1 VCAAARETLKILS
14 EEQLIQNA
22 ELMGSYFMEELR
34 KIKSPLIREL
44 RGMGLMI
51 GIELKQKVAPTIRKL
66 ADHGVLVLPAG
77 LTVLRFLPP
86 LVINKEQIQLVI
98 AALEEVLVEE

>member
-1 VCAAARETLKILS
+1 MIR
-14 EEQLIQNA
+14 NA
-22 ELMGSYFMEELR
+22 EQMGAYFMEELR
-34 KIKSPLIREL
+34 KLKSPLIREI

-66 ADHGVLVLPAG
+66 AEQGVLVLPAG

-86 LVINKEQIQLVI
+86 LVITKEQIQLVV
-98 AALEEVLVEE
+98 AALEKVLMEE